1 MRNSLRR
8 ALSSPAVIVAV
19 AFALRM
25 GLLFYFTSSWPA
37 VRSGSLTFGYET
49 GRVARAIAAGEGFS
63 SPLNVNTGP
72 TAWFTPVY
80 PYLLAGVFKL
90 FGTYTAQSLLV
101 IQTLNCAF
109 SALACLPV
117 FFVGRRVFGPT
128 VAAWSGWVWTLLPSA
143 VIFPILWVW
152 DTSLSAL
159 LMGLLL
165 WATLSL
171 RHSTNV
177 QSWVGYGLLWALAV
191 LTNPSFLSLLPFL
204 LSWLA
209 FQASKQVANWRRL
222 VGAATMVF
230 VFGVSPWIVRNY
242 LTFEKL
248 VLFRS
253 NFGLEL
259 YLGNNEYVPDS
270 WSWWLHPNDNDEER
284 EKFRRMGEIAY
295 MAEKQHEALHFIA
308 NHPRDVL
315 RFLFHRFV
323 NNWTGAWDP
332 IADVWST
339 APWYLRGNYLLSW
352 LFSVLAFLGL
362 FFASR
367 ARKRET
373 VPFAV
378 VLLVFPL
385 VYYITHTSL
394 RYRHP
399 IDPVMTVLAVY
410 AVAYPISK
418 RVQLFA
424 DGPASVSGPPVTE
437 ELSAAK

>member
-1 MRNSLRR
+1 
-8 ALSSPAVIVAV
+8 
-19 AFALRM
+19 
-25 GLLFYFTSSWPA
+25 
-37 VRSGSLTFGYET
+37 
-49 GRVARAIAAGEGFS
+49 
-63 SPLNVNTGP
+63 
-72 TAWFTPVY
+72 
-80 PYLLAGVFKL
+80 
-90 FGTYTAQSLLV
+90 
-101 IQTLNCAF
+101 
-109 SALACLPV
+109 
-117 FFVGRRVFGPT
+117 
-128 VAAWSGWVWTLLPSA
+128 
-143 VIFPILWVW
+143 
-152 DTSLSAL
+152 
-159 LMGLLL
+159 
-165 WATLSL
+165 
-171 RHSTNV
+171 
-177 QSWVGYGLLWALAV
+177 
-191 LTNPSFLSLLPFL
+191 
-204 LSWLA
+204 
-209 FQASKQVANWRRL
+209 
-222 VGAATMVF
+222 MVF
-230 VFGVSPWIVRNY
+230 VLGVSPWIVRNY
-242 LTFEKL
+242 LTFGKL

-284 EKFRRMGEIAY
+284 EKFHRMGEIAY
-295 MAEKQHEALHFIA
+295 MAEKQREALHFIA

-352 LFSVLAFLGL
+352 IFSVLAFLGL

-399 IDPVMTVLAVY
+399 IDPVMAVLAVY